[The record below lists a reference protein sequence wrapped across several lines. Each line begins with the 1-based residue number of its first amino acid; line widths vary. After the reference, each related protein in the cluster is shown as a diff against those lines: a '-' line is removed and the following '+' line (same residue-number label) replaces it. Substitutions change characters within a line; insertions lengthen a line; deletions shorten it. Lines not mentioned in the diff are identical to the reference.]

1 MQLSYWEKERFFEQV
16 DACVIGSGIVG
27 LSTAIEL
34 KRQRPDWEVIILE
47 RGFLPYGASTRN
59 AGFACFG
66 SVSELMDDFGRMGE
80 SQTIALVERRWRGLL
95 NLRQLLGDQSIGLEN
110 FGGYELF
117 DDAERYE
124 LAADAIEKLNDLLK
138 AIIGKQVYAT
148 KPSAVDHFGFK
159 GFIGTIKNQFE
170 SQINTGEMMH
180 ALLKLAR
187 KEGVIILNGIGVD
200 QVKGKCIVTTEGFSF
215 EANAVIVTT
224 NGFAKQLLPQL
235 EVEPARAQVLVTEPI
250 PGLKL
255 KGTFHFDEGYYYF
268 RNIGNRILLGG
279 GRNLD
284 FVGENS
290 TNMIQT
296 PIIQER
302 LEQMLFERIVPYAK
316 PKIEMRWSGVMGVGE
331 TRSPLVQKLDEH
343 LYCAVRMGGMG
354 VAIGSLVGKEV
365 AALVLEN

>member
-1 MQLSYWEKERFFEQV
+1 MSYWEKERFFEQV

-34 KRQRPDWEVIILE
+34 KRQRPDWKVIILE

-124 LAADAIEKLNDLLK
+124 LAADTIEKFNALLE

-148 KPSAVDHFGFK
+148 NPSAVDHFGFN

-200 QVKGKCIVTTEGFSF
+200 QVEGKCIVTTAGFSF

-235 EVEPARAQVLVTEPI
+235 DVEPARAQVLE
-250 PGLKL
+250 
-255 KGTFHFDEGYYYF
+255 
-268 RNIGNRILLGG
+268 IGRAH
-279 GRNLD
+279 
-284 FVGENS
+284 V
-290 TNMIQT
+290 
-296 PIIQER
+296 
-302 LEQMLFERIVPYAK
+302 
-316 PKIEMRWSGVMGVGE
+316 
-331 TRSPLVQKLDEH
+331 
-343 LYCAVRMGGMG
+343 
-354 VAIGSLVGKEV
+354 
-365 AALVLEN
+365 